1 MGHCIDRMQKRSCIN
16 TEMQLQK
23 SLNNVAEPI
32 LSISVFANDNAPRS
46 RPYGDIGLVVQM
58 FVRASFALMADQR
71 LMFRYI
77 WHKGTNNDGGYA
89 SRHGY
94 LVNQRK
100 LPNDQ
105 RIPDIITNGPFFN
118 AKVS

>member
-1 MGHCIDRMQKRSCIN
+1 MGHCIDIMQKRSCIN

-23 SLNNVAEPI
+23 SRNNVVEPI
-32 LSISVFANDNAPRS
+32 LISSVFAIDDAPRS
-46 RPYGDIGLVVQM
+46 YPWGGFGLAVQM
-58 FVRASFALMADQR
+58 FVRASFALMAGQR